1 MTERADRSELKR
13 QIGLFTATALVV
25 GEVVGV
31 GIFLTPA
38 EMKKSVGSPAYVL
51 IVWVALGA
59 MALCGALCFGEL
71 AARRP
76 EAGGQYVYLRDAY
89 GEPLAFLYGWV
100 GVARLGPGL
109 AAR

>member
-1 MTERADRSELKR
+1 MCGVSQHPDSGLRR
-13 QIGLFTATALVV
+13 QIGLLTATALVV

-38 EMKKSVGSPAYVL
+38 KMTKSVGSPFMVL
-51 IVWVALGA
+51 VVWLVAGA

-76 EAGGQYVYLRDAY
+76 EAGGSYADLRDAC
-89 GEPLAFLYGWV
+89 GSPLAFLYGWM
-100 GVARLGPGL
+100 GV
-109 AAR
+109 